1 MTSARPAWAT
11 RSGARTDRGRV
22 RTHNEDAF
30 LVHPPLF
37 CVADGIGGQAAGQ
50 VASATVAETIA
61 ELVRM
66 RPPQPADIARMLVA
80 ANTRLRSRSTDDP
93 ALRGMGSTCTLALI
107 TDELHIA
114 HVGDSR
120 LYRLRDGMLE
130 PLTNDHTLVAQ
141 LVQAGQVTAEQ
152 ALTDRSRHV
161 LFRALGASDD
171 VDVDQTRHDLRRG
184 DRLLICSDGLS
195 GMIRDDTLRDLL
207 LAVADPQHAVDAL
220 VDAANLAGG
229 EDNIT
234 AVVVDVT
241 DQVDG

>member
-1 MTSARPAWAT
+1 VTSVRPTWAT

-30 LVHPPLF
+30 LVRPPLF

-61 ELVRM
+61 ELVSRE
-66 RPPQPADIARMLVA
+66 PAQPADIGRMLVA
-80 ANTRLRSRSTDDP
+80 ANARLRSRSSADP
-93 ALRGMGSTCTLALI
+93 ALRGMGSTCTLALV
-107 TDELHIA
+107 THELHIA

-120 LYRLRDGMLE
+120 LYRLRDGVLQR
-130 PLTNDHTLVAQ
+130 LTSDHTLVAQ
-141 LVQAGQVTAEQ
+141 LVEAGHVTAEQ
-152 ALTDRSRHV
+152 ALTDSGRHV
-161 LFRALGASDD
+161 LFRALGASDH
-171 VDVDQTRHDLRRG
+171 VDVDQTRHDLKSG
-184 DRLLICSDGLS
+184 DRLLICSDGLT

-234 AVVVDVT
+234 AVVVDVA
-241 DQVDG
+241 DRAGG